1 MEIKFDENLHKYT
14 VDGKEVISVTQLLQK
29 HKITPSY
36 DAVDKE
42 LLRVASERG
51 TLIHEEVEN
60 WIKNNETGFTEEAYY
75 ICDYLKEDAF
85 YGSDILSEQM
95 VANDVVAGRFDL
107 LYPNGGHKLV
117 LADIKTG
124 NTKHLYGWSWQ
135 LSLYKYLYERM
146 YDKKIEYLKIL
157 WAHDEDLT
165 VIPCEYVGDDKIENL
180 LNAER
185 EGRLI
190 SDVDLGVS
198 EEELEDLE
206 ELMEDIK
213 SKEEEL
219 NLLKEKVDKVKGILY
234 DTMGKEGVKTV
245 DRGKL
250 KITYVAPSVRTSV
263 DSKKLEKEDPETYK
277 KYAKTTTV
285 AGSIKITL
293 IGEKKNG

>member
-1 MEIKFDENLHKYT
+1 MEIKFDETLHKYT

-60 WIKNNETGFTEEAYY
+60 WIESGECGFTEESEK
-75 ICDYLKEDAF
+75 ICDYLFERADENSK
-85 YGSDILSEQM
+85 IISEQM
-95 VANDVVAGRFDL
+95 VANDVVAGRFDV
-107 LYPNGGHKLV
+107 LYTHAKKLV

-124 NTKHLYGWSWQ
+124 STKHVYGWSWQ
-135 LSLYKYLYERM
+135 LSLYKYLYEKM
-146 YDKKIEYLKIL
+146 YGEKIESLIVL
-157 WAHDEDLT
+157 WAKNDGMT
-165 VIPCEYVGDDKIENL
+165 VIHCEYVGDDKIENL

-198 EEELEDLE
+198 EEELEDLT
-206 ELMEDIK
+206 ELLEDIK

-219 NLLKEKVDKVKGILY
+219 KLLKEKADKVKETLY
-234 DTMGKEGVKTV
+234 STMEKEGVKTV
-245 DRGKL
+245 DRNKL
-250 KITYVAPSVRTSV
+250 KITYVAPSTRVSV
-263 DSKKLEKEDPETYK
+263 DSKKLQKEEPEIYN
-277 KYAKTTTV
+277 KYVNTTTV

>member
-1 MEIKFDENLHKYT
+1 MEIKFDETLHKYT

-42 LLRVASERG
+42 LLRMASERG
-51 TLIHEEVEN
+51 TLIHEEVET
-60 WIKNNETGFTEEAYY
+60 WINTNATGFTEEAEY
-75 ICDYLKEDAF
+75 ICDYLYDKSY
-85 YGSDILSEQM
+85 YGSDIISEQM

-107 LYPNGGHKLV
+107 LYLNGNKRLV

-124 NTKHLYGWSWQ
+124 NSKHLYGWSWQ

-146 YDKKIEYLKIL
+146 YDKKIELLQIL
-157 WAHDEDLT
+157 WTHDGDLT

-198 EEELEDLE
+198 EEELEDLT

-219 NLLKEKVDKVKGILY
+219 KILKEKVDKVKGILY

-250 KITYVAPSVRTSV
+250 KITYVAPSSRTSV
-263 DSKKLEKEDPETYK
+263 DSKKLKKEEPEIYK
-277 KYAKTTTV
+277 KYVKTTTV
-285 AGSIKITL
+285 EGNIKITL

>member
-60 WIKNNETGFTEEAYY
+60 WIEKGEGGFTFESEL
-75 ICDYLKEDAF
+75 ICDYLFRRADNSFK
-85 YGSDILSEQM
+85 IMSEQM
-95 VANDVVAGRFDL
+95 VANDIVAGRFDV
-107 LYPNGGHKLV
+107 LYTHEKKLV
-117 LADIKTG
+117 LTDIKTG
-124 NTKHLYGWSWQ
+124 NTKHLFGWSWQ
-135 LSLYKYLYERM
+135 LSLYKYLYEKM
-146 YDKKIEYLKIL
+146 YGKEIDSLEIL
-157 WAHDEDLT
+157 WANGDLT
-165 VIPCEYVGDDKIENL
+165 VIPCEYVGDEKIENL
-180 LNAER
+180 LKAER

-206 ELMEDIK
+206 ELMEEIK
-213 SKEEEL
+213 VKEDEL
-219 NLLKEKVDKVKGILY
+219 KLIKEKVDKVKEILY
-234 DTMGKEGVKTV
+234 GTMEKEGIKTV

-250 KITYVAPSVRTSV
+250 KITYVAPSSRTSV
-263 DSKKLEKEDPETYK
+263 DSKKLEKEEPEIYK
-277 KYAKTTTV
+277 KYIKTTTV

-293 IGEKKNG
+293 MGEKKNG

>member
-51 TLIHEEVEN
+51 TLIHEEVEK
-60 WIKNNETGFTEEAYY
+60 WIESGECGFTEEAEK
-75 ICDYLKEDAF
+75 ICDFLFERADENTK
-85 YGSDILSEQM
+85 ILSEQM
-95 VANDVVAGRFDL
+95 VANDVVAGRFDV
-107 LYPNGGHKLV
+107 LYTHDKKLV
-117 LADIKTG
+117 LTDIKTG
-124 NTKHLYGWSWQ
+124 NTKHLFGWSWQ
-135 LSLYKYLYERM
+135 LSLYKYLYEKM
-146 YDKKIEYLKIL
+146 YGKEIDSLEIL
-157 WAHDEDLT
+157 WANGDLT

-185 EGRLI
+185 EGSLI

-198 EEELEDLE
+198 EEELEDLT
-206 ELMEDIK
+206 ELMQEIEN
-213 SKEEEL
+213 KEYEL
-219 NLLKEKVDKVKGILY
+219 NLMKEKVDKVKKNLY
-234 DTMGKEGVKTV
+234 GTMEKEGIKTV

-250 KITYVAPSVRTSV
+250 KITYVAPSTRTSV
-263 DSKKLEKEDPETYK
+263 DSKKLQEKEPEIYK
-277 KYAKTTTV
+277 KYVKITTV

-293 IGEKKNG
+293 MGEKKNG